1 MAVYLNHF
9 IELYLTKGDTMNRY
23 LVTAHIPK
31 IGSITFSLDD
41 PVNLSNGINQQITHW
56 FGEVPYTTEY
66 ILLYLKVN

>member
-1 MAVYLNHF
+1 
-9 IELYLTKGDTMNRY
+9 MNRY

-41 PVNLSNGINQQITHW
+41 PINLYNDVNQQILHW

-66 ILLYLKVN
+66 IFLSLKADNKK